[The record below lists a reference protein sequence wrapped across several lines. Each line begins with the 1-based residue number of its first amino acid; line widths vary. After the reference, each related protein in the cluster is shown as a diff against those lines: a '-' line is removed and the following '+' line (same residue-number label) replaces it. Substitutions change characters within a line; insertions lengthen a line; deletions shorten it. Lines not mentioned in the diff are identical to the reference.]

1 MADENKD
8 IAVLG
13 FQIQSKDA
21 VEAINGIISA
31 LDGVSEKAESVD
43 QALEDKVTKALKA
56 MSSAATALGKEET
69 IAGLE
74 RTVTALKGLSD
85 ASTAFS
91 SFIDNSADIKKGVA
105 LLNKVNLGSILEGY
119 SSAIKN
125 TGNEFSKL
133 NPILKDAVKGFSDA
147 LSIPD
152 TDKRAQ
158 AMGKVS
164 ESLRGLYQ
172 TLNEYT
178 GEKPAKILPKGILE
192 GDVKDTALKV
202 DTLRGYLDEYVSVL
216 TRVNEV
222 SGKSRHDMQQYNPDE
237 WAKQNQADLAKAK
250 DNAIA
255 VMTDIAKTWQNLN
268 PSFSTIRFNIEIANM
283 DVIKRQL
290 HSGIEVK
297 LAVPPAEVDRFN
309 NVATTMEKLAKPVA
323 VTYDTK
329 QANDIKQ
336 LLSDITPK
344 FTITESAINSLQRQM
359 DDASQRL
366 AMEVKIVPRVTGD
379 DEAIAQMQKQAAERA
394 RDALTA
400 MGIDVHGKKS
410 IEDAIKGDYYGLVN
424 IGKDLEQLYGGDK
437 VNGILGD
444 LFPKQGATSEQM
456 FKSFTE
462 SLGEVRRN
470 MEGLLAFKATLDTSE
485 FDAVLDKFKDTL
497 TSVFTPESKQKFTN
511 ALVDDLKK
519 TVLKPAS
526 ITVSPQKIFI
536 DRSESIMQFVQNTLV
551 MPVDGI
557 TVSPTTIWVDKSNAE
572 IRLLQVQLVADWQD
586 VIVHPKNIV
595 IDAAY
600 IQNLGAIK
608 YSQSALPVSSKIKIL
623 PTAATIDSNA
633 AKEIVGTSK
642 TTIKVSSPIKIDPL
656 PSDEITK
663 MNELVTQIANVDTAY
678 GGLIGTVRTLKDEIV
693 ALESAMSKELRSL
706 IKGEQH
712 RVEAKIKDPEKAAAV
727 QAEKVAKQ
735 IEEQNKAL
743 AEKAKLEE
751 RIADVNKAWSEE
763 GVNPNSETLHGN
775 LAQSVMSLYKAEDV
789 ASGKIAENLKKQ
801 QEEADRV
808 QKTFN
813 ATIGSMDQKLKDL
826 TNTIQTESK
835 TLFQNS
841 QAWSDRI
848 MRTANANAALEAFG
862 VTVRGSTIEMQQFDR
877 VVQLNMADPLAKL
890 KAEIGDTNSRLVDL
904 GRTFGIYLTGRTIIN
919 YFRQAAESANNFQME
934 IRRIQSLATDF
945 DFGALRD
952 GLLDIDARFGNVL
965 HNAQALYWAYS
976 SGVRGS
982 EADLVRFTEH
992 MSKVA
997 TTIKSDIM
1005 PTIDAATSIMN
1016 AWNLSAGS
1024 AAEIGDTL
1032 FGIVKFGKS
1041 NAQQLTTSL
1050 GHVVAPAAALNVSL
1064 DELGAT
1070 AATLTRT
1077 MKTNR
1082 AFTYLSNILGK
1093 MASPTKAVQE
1103 AAAELGVELSANAIK
1118 AKGFANVMKEIRQ
1131 ATNGDVSK
1139 IAKLFPDLRGQ
1150 RAAITLLSTQ
1160 FGDFEQQL
1168 ENFKHKEGSMEEA
1181 LGKIT
1186 DTPEAQIKALKNTM
1200 GMLALE
1206 VGNTTNN
1213 LLTLGGALGPV
1224 LEKFNAMGHVGRAVT
1239 GNLLASGSALAGMAV
1254 ASKAMQAAQYA
1265 MLQAS
1270 YQQASVAMELRRNE
1284 LDIALTKEQQ
1294 ALENNKIA
1302 LSEMKAK
1309 IAADQY
1315 NDTVLKNLRAQK
1327 DTLAVA
1333 VERGKQDLINMRQ
1346 GMKMADQMAKREL
1359 QERAAAV
1366 GRGQSRVTAL
1376 EGELTNLN
1384 TNAQHRNLQQDL
1396 NLIDRLRSDI
1406 AMTNGLLKDQDQVLL
1421 QNLQEKIG
1429 PLIAKSADIQ
1439 DALHNAFA
1447 RGDAEGIE
1455 RFKAEFQTVVSMIKN
1470 TTVISSALSGKER
1483 GDDIL
1488 KVAARQYALD
1498 EMRKNIV
1505 SGTNYEHQLLIS
1517 LVKEEL
1523 DQAKKSVKEEQ
1534 DRLNRL
1540 KQQYASQ
1547 EEITKQAD
1555 ILVQKEAKANAL
1567 ATTLSDIN
1575 LAISDRTKE
1584 LVGDAKEY
1592 VAVLSENVKVMKAK
1606 LDADTTDASKI
1617 KANLELSLKNAA
1629 AIGKGTLA
1637 ATQAVYDA
1645 ELKRRSILMEQR
1657 SVLSEIMGITDAK
1670 GRLLSNDE
1678 KTQERYNALLKRQ
1691 AELEQMS
1698 LDARKQFAALGSRV
1712 GNQDAVSML
1721 LKDWQGPMKLNR
1733 IVDKVGLDKR
1743 VQSEMI
1749 RSMSREV
1756 GSRFAIG
1763 NGLRMASMGLSF
1775 VPGMSNLAMP
1785 LSLLS
1790 SFDVIGKT
1798 AGGMTKLTASMMKL
1812 FGVTERF
1819 QKKGILSLN
1828 TNVATLV
1835 KTLMTSSAWTK
1846 KMALSEQ
1853 TLMALRAKGMK
1864 ANAMASFAT
1873 TATWATAIGGSA
1885 LIAAIAGGLWYA
1897 LSKTEKG
1904 GPLGD
1909 VAEKIYGID
1918 EKKQYG
1924 DYLSTRLEMM
1934 KGEQDAN
1941 ASMIR
1946 EMRRMIDASSN
1957 LQDSL
1962 ITLAEKNRMIEAL
1975 GNLEKYG
1982 NRSTIKMNLDEHKQQ
1997 LETNQ
2002 AVLELLRDK
2011 VTAVSFEGQMIPIS
2025 PNKKIIDKVKA
2036 EIAELQKQIEKDQK
2050 AVDDYPKLLE
2060 GIAESR
2066 YQQLRELME
2075 SDWVSAF
2082 MPIRDAQG
2090 QLDLSNKMLDM
2101 SIARFGKV
2109 LSTDKDVVTL
2119 VGRSTDQIR
2128 ELVRVRVGELSDAW
2142 ENAEQ
2147 DKKLAE
2153 LVVKKTKE
2161 GSKQREEAEKKLAE
2175 AEKNV
2180 ETARKAYEDFLQNAR
2195 NAGND
2200 LYSAVNRV
2208 ADMMV
2213 KAVTDKV
2220 KTRSENAKYLALF
2233 DSVDTSFRTRQEN
2246 ILMLRKTMDDMMK
2259 QYTEKSGIFKILN
2272 DREGPERFK
2281 KQMKELSDQV
2291 KANVTANINDIKN
2304 TANSLATLMEQ
2315 LSNDALAAEKSLFDA
2330 RMNNPAYAGIRN
2342 KLINRRFG
2350 MLGQII
2356 YGQNGQSGLIAM
2368 RNQALE
2374 EARRLQG
2381 LNDPQGA
2388 MKYLSEAQKRQKQ
2401 IVGLEQQQL
2410 DLVKLKA
2417 DKEKEINQS
2426 LYQLANTLR
2435 GQFAATSQAAIDVN
2449 SVEGIR
2455 LRSRRLG
2462 ENIAPPTA
2470 FTAQQR
2476 EEKFREKIIQQDA
2489 KFAQDLAKFSQDFY
2503 TQLSAQL
2510 KNVDINGAA
2519 ATMGTAA
2526 DNMKTASETFERA
2539 AKAINTQ
2546 IKVVRL

>member
-13 FQIQSKDA
+13 FQVRTEEATNALRSITAGLSAIDKKMDETDRRLEQKVTHAMQALQQADGIANDIASKETKVSKFVSSISSLVDTVKGLENLDKVATNMKSALTALDTDYVTKLTQSYIKMANTFKGGVMTLGVAVEVTNPTELDKLSKKLLIMIDPNAETQIEALNSTLQEVKRGLNINIITPSGEALQKLKQDVNDA
-21 VEAINGIISA
+21 VQPTITFN
-31 LDGVSEKAESVD
+31 EKANKIVKDLFDTINATIENGRRKVSIPVEFTFGSMRTGKSDADQESVD
-43 QALEDKVTKALKA
+43 DAVKAQREALKKSLQDA
-56 MSSAATALGKEET
+56 MKQSSAARNELSFNGKPMLEEVMEKAYLGSPDSIARITKVMSEQLKWSADGIQKQLEASGIAITDYGKLLDNGLGRIPADVAKEM
-69 IAGLE
+69 GRLE
-74 RTVTALKGLSD
+74 RTLSGLTMALQKSATVRPELGASEQSD
-85 ASTAFS
+85 
-91 SFIDNSADIKKGVA
+91 
-105 LLNKVNLGSILEGY
+105 
-119 SSAIKN
+119 
-125 TGNEFSKL
+125 
-133 NPILKDAVKGFSDA
+133 
-147 LSIPD
+147 
-152 TDKRAQ
+152 
-158 AMGKVS
+158 
-164 ESLRGLYQ
+164 
-172 TLNEYT
+172 
-178 GEKPAKILPKGILE
+178 
-192 GDVKDTALKV
+192 
-202 DTLRGYLDEYVSVL
+202 
-216 TRVNEV
+216 
-222 SGKSRHDMQQYNPDE
+222 
-237 WAKQNQADLAKAK
+237 
-250 DNAIA
+250 
-255 VMTDIAKTWQNLN
+255 
-268 PSFSTIRFNIEIANM
+268 
-283 DVIKRQL
+283 
-290 HSGIEVK
+290 
-297 LAVPPAEVDRFN
+297 
-309 NVATTMEKLAKPVA
+309 
-323 VTYDTK
+323 
-329 QANDIKQ
+329 
-336 LLSDITPK
+336 
-344 FTITESAINSLQRQM
+344 
-359 DDASQRL
+359 
-366 AMEVKIVPRVTGD
+366 
-379 DEAIAQMQKQAAERA
+379 
-394 RDALTA
+394 
-400 MGIDVHGKKS
+400 
-410 IEDAIKGDYYGLVN
+410 DAIKGIFDAFAQRIEGIIGKSFKKVVAVADTVVIRPKSAVVDTAYMQAAVGVVLATKPVTATADVIIEPFSLKVKTDNLDPNLVRLTRKSLKIDSITLDPVN
-424 IGKDLEQLYGGDK
+424 INIQKTGGVASIAPQSIKLDIPEAIRN
-437 VNGILGD
+437 NGILR
-444 LFPKQGATSEQM
+444 LEKP
-456 FKSFTE
+456 
-462 SLGEVRRN
+462 LGVQADVVVKPIKLSVPDDYL
-470 MEGLLAFKATLDTSE
+470 GK
-485 FDAVLDKFKDTL
+485 LDKPI
-497 TSVFTPESKQKFTN
+497 SV
-511 ALVDDLKK
+511 
-519 TVLKPAS
+519 
-526 ITVSPQKIFI
+526 
-536 DRSESIMQFVQNTLV
+536 
-551 MPVDGI
+551 
-557 TVSPTTIWVDKSNAE
+557 KS
-572 IRLLQVQLVADWQD
+572 
-586 VIVHPKNIV
+586 
-595 IDAAY
+595 
-600 IQNLGAIK
+600 
-608 YSQSALPVSSKIKIL
+608 
-623 PTAATIDSNA
+623 T
-633 AKEIVGTSK
+633 
-642 TTIKVSSPIKIDPL
+642 IKIDPL

-848 MRTANANAALEAFG
+848 MRTANANAALKAFG

-1534 DRLNRL
+1534 DKLNRL

-1555 ILVQKEAKANAL
+1555 ILVQKEAEANAL

-1982 NRSTIKMNLDEHKQQ
+1982 NRSTIKMNLAEHKQQ

-2128 ELVRVRVGELSDAW
+2128 ELARVRVGELSDAW